1 MTRIVYSA
9 PVIAALL
16 AYIYTRLSPSTRSL
30 PASLPLFSD
39 DKMASLFPTSTAD
52 ANAGAGSVLM
62 DQIVLFGDSITQ
74 GAWVPAGTGSTMAIA
89 YQRKLDVMNRG
100 LSAAWG
106 LPVIKQWLPRV
117 EERLPKIRMLFI
129 WFGANDAALPTSPQH
144 VTLDDFKRNLVTIL
158 DLVRSPNSPYH
169 SPSTIPILVTPPPV
183 DADVRNHELTSRV
196 PPRVPDRDSELTR
209 QYAVAVRDV
218 AATEKVH
225 VVDVWT
231 AIDDKAKEAGGL
243 DKYLS
248 DGLHLTGAGY
258 EVVTYEIAKLIIE
271 KLPELHWDKL
281 PQVFPHWEDC
291 IPEDQKFKD

>member
-1 MTRIVYSA
+1 
-9 PVIAALL
+9 
-16 AYIYTRLSPSTRSL
+16 
-30 PASLPLFSD
+30 
-39 DKMASLFPTSTAD
+39 
-52 ANAGAGSVLM
+52 
-62 DQIVLFGDSITQ
+62 
-74 GAWVPAGTGSTMAIA
+74 
-89 YQRKLDVMNRG
+89 
-100 LSAAWG
+100 
-106 LPVIKQWLPRV
+106 
-117 EERLPKIRMLFI
+117 MLFI

-144 VTLDDFKRNLVTIL
+144 VSTFDDRGTSRPADMAPCSQVTLDDFKRNLVTIL

-258 EVVTYEIAKLIIE
+258 EVVTYGETSS
-271 KLPELHWDKL
+271 PSRFHCGTV
-281 PQVFPHWEDC
+281 Q
-291 IPEDQKFKD
+291 